1 VISDQVYPLNFAD
14 FRGRR
19 DHQVKHTG
27 TVRPSIDVVTK
38 IDQRRVPYRP
48 RIQICRNLV
57 MDLDKAIYPAMN
69 VTNGID
75 ALAFTDAR
83 ECGLEL
89 DQGLPPK

>member
-1 VISDQVYPLNFAD
+1 
-14 FRGRR
+14 
-19 DHQVKHTG
+19 
-27 TVRPSIDVVTK
+27 
-38 IDQRRVPYRP
+38 
-48 RIQICRNLV
+48 